1 MISEANT
8 YRPDWQPKNAGG
20 EYACFVAKGVDDP
33 GAPGAAASRP
43 ARRSLTADDYAAGIL
58 AGDRVILS
66 RAITLI
72 ESNAPKHFDQAQALI
87 QKLLPRTGKSMRVG
101 ITGVPGAGK
110 STFIEALGTWLC
122 EHGHRVAV
130 LAVDPSSSVTKGS
143 ILGDKTRMERLS
155 RDRRAF
161 IRPSPSGG
169 TLGGVTRKSRETLL
183 LVEAAGYDVVLV
195 ETVGVGQSETTV
207 RNMVDYFLLVALT
220 GAGDDLQ
227 GIKKGIMELADSIL
241 VNKADG
247 DNRTRALSARADFDM
262 MLHYLRP
269 ATEGWASRAYAC
281 SSLTGEGIPEMWG
294 VVEDFFRTVRANGV
308 FERRRREQVL
318 RWVNDMAGEH
328 LKRMIAENPVI
339 AAARQRI
346 ESEVTGGRIPPTQ
359 AAREIIGVMERELF
373 HAGR

>member
-1 MISEANT
+1 MTPDPNT
-8 YRPDWQPKNAGG
+8 YQPDWQPKNAGS
-20 EYACFVAKGVDDP
+20 EYAGFVMKGVDNT
-33 GAPGAAASRP
+33 GAPTAAATQP
-43 ARRSLTADDYAAGIL
+43 VRRSLTPDDYAAGIL
-58 AGDRVILS
+58 RGDRMILS

-87 QKLLPRTGKSMRVG
+87 QKLLPHTGQSMRVG

-143 ILGDKTRMERLS
+143 ILGDKTRMEKLS

-183 LVEAAGYDVVLV
+183 LVEAAGYDVVLI

-207 RNMVDYFLLVALT
+207 RNMVDYFLMVALT

-227 GIKKGIMELADSIL
+227 GIKKGIMEIADSIL

-247 DNRTRALSARADFDM
+247 DNKMRALAARADFDM

-269 ATEGWASRAYAC
+269 ATEGWASRAYTC

-294 VVEDFFRTVRANGV
+294 VVEDFFKTVKANGV

-318 RWVNDMAGEH
+318 RWVNDMAEEH
-328 LKRMIAENPVI
+328 LHRLIAENKTI
-339 AAARQRI
+339 AAAKARI
-346 ESEVTGGRIPPTQ
+346 ESAVAGGSLAPTQ
-359 AAREIIGVMERELF
+359 AAREIIDVMERELF
-373 HAGR
+373 HAGT